1 MKKTSIFSNWSDMKL
16 TQFKYQYPKNIVAK
30 VPKLPRDGC
39 KLMVVNNEEQTLD
52 TKKFKNVIDY
62 MNPGDVL
69 VLNDSKVFPS
79 RLFGTKEKT
88 RAKIEVF
95 LLRQLSKDE
104 NIWDVVVDPAR
115 KVRIGNRIFF
125 TKNLFCEIIDN
136 TTSRGRIVRFN
147 VKEDFKKLI
156 EKLGKTP
163 LPPYI
168 KRESDDKDKEYYQS
182 VFARNIGSVAAPAAG
197 IHFTKELLK
206 KIENKGIKI
215 AYITL
220 HIGLGTFR
228 IVEVEDLSKHRMDSE
243 YYEITKENAA
253 IINETISKHKSV
265 IAVGTSVVRALE
277 SCTITGRQ
285 VRPNKGWTDKFIHPP
300 QSMNIVNKLIT
311 NFHPPQSTHLML
323 VCSLAERDLIMK
335 AYKKAIKEKYKFFAY
350 GDAMMI
356 I

>member
-1 MKKTSIFSNWSDMKL
+1 MKL
-16 TQFKYQYPKNIVAK
+16 SQFKYQYSKNIVAK
-30 VPKLPRDGC
+30 VPKIPRDGC
-39 KLMVVNNEEQTLD
+39 KLMIVNNEEQSLE
-52 TKKFKNVIDY
+52 TKKFRNVIDY
-62 MNPGDVL
+62 LESGDVL

-125 TKNLFCEIIDN
+125 NKNLFCEIIDN

-147 VKEDFKKLI
+147 IKEDFKKII

-182 VFARNIGSVAAPAAG
+182 VFSKNIGSVAAPAAG

-206 KIENKGIKI
+206 KIENKGVKI

-243 YYEITKENAA
+243 YYEITKENAN
-253 IINETISKHKSV
+253 IINDGLARHKNV
-265 IAVGTSVVRALE
+265 VAVGTSVVRALE

-300 QSMNIVNKLIT
+300 QSMNIVKKLIT

-323 VCSLAERDLIMK
+323 VCSLAERDLVMK